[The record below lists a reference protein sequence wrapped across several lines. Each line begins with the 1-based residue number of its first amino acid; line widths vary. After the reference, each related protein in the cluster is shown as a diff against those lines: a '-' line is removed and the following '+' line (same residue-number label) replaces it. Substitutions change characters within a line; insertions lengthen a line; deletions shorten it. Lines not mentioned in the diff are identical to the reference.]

1 MRLRPEKSRMA
12 TFLFIAVAVIVAAG
26 VAIGILST
34 VFHKA
39 YVTVTP
45 NMFEVNVQESV
56 TAAPGTALPY
66 QEVSVSDTASKTV
79 PATGTQH
86 AENHASGTITVYN
99 SFSTSQ
105 QRLITNTRFQTASG
119 LVFRVHAP
127 IVVPGYVMKA
137 GVKVP
142 GTVTTTVYADQA
154 GDTYNIPA
162 SDFTLPGLKGT
173 KQYQL
178 IFAKSVSPMAGGFI
192 GEQAVVDPTVRSQT
206 VDALKAALDRSLRA
220 KIAAGTPAGSI
231 VFNDTLAVAYADA
244 PDAPQ
249 GDNAVVSVSG
259 TASAPAF
266 DENALASQLAS
277 TANITYAGPLVIKD
291 PQSLS
296 VSVSQSGTGTST
308 PITAAIAGKAL
319 LSAVFDETALV
330 QDLAGKNKHD
340 IAEVLP
346 KYPAIS
352 TVDVKVYPFWLST
365 LPGAGKIEVTTADTT
380 ASSTAP

>member
-1 MRLRPEKSRMA
+1 MA
-12 TFLFIAVAVIVAAG
+12 TFIFVAVAVIVAAG

-45 NMFEVNVQESV
+45 NTFEVNVQESV

-66 QEVSVSDTASKTV
+66 QQISFSDSASKTV

-99 SFSTSQ
+99 SFSTSP

-127 IVVPGYVMKA
+127 IVIPGYTMKA

-154 GDTYNIPA
+154 GDTYNVPA

-192 GEQAVVDPTVRSQT
+192 GEQAVVDPAVRSQT
-206 VDALKAALDRSLRA
+206 VDALKAGLDRSIRA

-231 VFNDTLAVAYADA
+231 VFNDTLAVAYTDA
-244 PDAPQ
+244 PDVPQ
-249 GDNAVVSVSG
+249 GDNAAVVSVSG

-266 DENALASQLAS
+266 DEDALARQLAS
-277 TANITYAGPLVIKD
+277 TANITYAGPLTIND

-319 LSAVFDETALV
+319 LSAVFDKTALI
-330 QDLAGKNKHD
+330 QDLAGKDKRD

-365 LPGAGKIEVTTADTT
+365 LPGAGKIEVDIADAA
-380 ASSTAP
+380 ASPATP